1 MMIFAVLR
9 HLAWSLAAIAFAVPA
24 AAQTGKPRSPQ
35 VMVAVDFLRKL
46 EGGQGAAAQA
56 LLDPAV
62 ARIYPAVKLAESARQ
77 GKLASDRVRQ
87 LRYEAEVPPEEAF
100 ANQLRRRFAGRRPLA
115 PAYVVCMADVPASG
129 YGLVSYV
136 TVILVASQRSGW
148 QVSEFRYQSEPD
160 HLCPK

>member
-1 MMIFAVLR
+1 MIFAVVR
-9 HLAWSLAAIAFAVPA
+9 HLAWSFAAIAFAVPA

-35 VMVAVDFLRKL
+35 VTVAVDFLRKL
-46 EGGQGAAAQA
+46 EGGESAAAQA

-62 ARIYPAVKLAESARQ
+62 AKLYPAAKLAGSARQ
-77 GKLASDRVRQ
+77 GKLASGRVRN
-87 LRYEAEVPPEEAF
+87 LRFEGKIPSEEAL
-100 ANQLRRRFAGRRPLA
+100 ANRLRRRFTGRQALA

-129 YGLVSYV
+129 YGSVGYV
-136 TVILVASQRSGW
+136 TVILVASRQSGW